1 MLGRLVGLIR
11 VDDDIINS
19 MRLRV
24 QARANI
30 MEIAARSRVAAEREV
45 ESAANFEI
53 LAAWREAHP
62 GRDYKQTPKWP
73 QSAAMLT
80 DTGEGM
86 IRIWI
91 GHDWD
96 DSRNGIE
103 PIPVKVNWT
112 LGGKRQVVKN
122 RAK

>member
-1 MLGRLVGLIR
+1 MLGQLVGLIR
-11 VDDDIINS
+11 VDDDIINNI
-19 MRLRV
+19 RLRV
-24 QARANI
+24 QAHANI
-30 MEIAARSRVAAEREV
+30 MEIRARLRFDAEGEV
-45 ESAANFEI
+45 EAASNSEI
-53 LAAWREAHP
+53 LATFREAHP
-62 GRDYKQTPKWP
+62 GRSYTQSHKWP
-73 QSAAMLT
+73 QSACMLT

-112 LGGKRQVVKN
+112 LGGRRPPKTK
-122 RAK
+122 AK

>member
-1 MLGRLVGLIR
+1 MLGQLVGLIR
-11 VDDDIINS
+11 VDDDIINNI
-19 MRLRV
+19 RLRV
-24 QARANI
+24 QAHANI
-30 MEIAARSRVAAEREV
+30 MEIFGRDRLAAEREV
-45 ESAANFEI
+45 EVASNSEI
-53 LAAWREAHP
+53 LATFREAHP
-62 GRDYKQTPKWP
+62 GRAYTQSPKWP
-73 QSAAMLT
+73 QSACMLT

-112 LGGKRQVVKN
+112 LGGARKQPKS